1 MSLVEPGFHECAGP
15 VLQEVS
21 AKSRVSVWGLGLAG
35 AAAWSLTA
43 ALIEFWPEI
52 IPQPY
57 GRELA
62 AISLIIAL
70 ALAVVAVTGNL
81 LRNVAT
87 TIRYYGA
94 WAIAAALGLA
104 IWEIVTAK
112 TGLLPVPFFSS
123 PQSILEVFL
132 DDWERLATS
141 VSYSVILLAKGYFFG
156 SLTGFLIGVTIGW
169 SRAASYW
176 VHPVLRII
184 GPLPATAWL
193 PLAFFIFPTSGSAS
207 VFLIALATAFPVTI
221 LTWSGIA
228 SVNRDYYDI
237 ARTLGAKSWF
247 LILKVA
253 VPAALPHVFVGLF
266 MGLGTSFAVLVVAE
280 MLGVKAGIGWYL
292 QWAQGW
298 AAYNNMY
305 AALLLMALMC
315 STLITVLFRVRD
327 WTLSWQKGLVR
338 W

>member
-1 MSLVEPGFHECAGP
+1 MSLVEQGFQERTSP
-15 VLQEVS
+15 VLHGVS
-21 AKSRVSVWGLGLAG
+21 AKSRASVWLLGLVG
-35 AAAWSLTA
+35 AAAWILTA

-62 AISLIIAL
+62 AIALVVAL
-70 ALAVVAVTGNL
+70 ALTVVAVTGNL

-141 VSYSVILLAKGYFFG
+141 VSYSVILLAEGYFFG

-237 ARTLGAKSWF
+237 ARTLGAKPWF

-253 VPAALPHVFVGLF
+253 IPAALPHVFVGLF

-315 STLITVLFRVRD
+315 STLITILFRVRD